1 MQKKDNPIINILTG
15 KLLFL
20 GGVTRSGKSFLC
32 PIISSLK
39 KTEMFICDSVA
50 ENVYYLNFLKMIKH
64 DQAKYLF
71 KHIYNERIYN
81 LNIGRNLNRRE
92 SDYSSIKKNNYK
104 NLYFQRERSNKEGD
118 FTIQQIKKQQNS
130 YPIMFHDILIN
141 PSFIFNSFPKSKVIF
156 IERHPIDLIFEW
168 KNKKYYGQFYTNPRN
183 TTLAF
188 NHKNKIDYP
197 FWCKGH
203 EKEFVKL
210 KNAYEKTIFLIEK
223 LYIIQKKNY
232 LKYKK
237 KYNKKLLSIK
247 FEQLV
252 ENTDVEINK
261 ISNFLGLTKS
271 KFTKKEI
278 KNQGGN
284 RSSTYPA
291 RLIRRKKIMNNIS
304 NNYKNKLIKLE
315 KMYFK

>member
-1 MQKKDNPIINILTG
+1 MQKKDNPIINILTE

-50 ENVYYLNFLKMIKH
+50 ENVYYLNFLNMIKY

-71 KHIYNERIYN
+71 KHIYNERVYN

-92 SDYSSIKKNNYK
+92 SDYSSIKKNKNK

-118 FTIQQIKKQQNS
+118 ITIKLIKKEQNS
-130 YPIMFHDILIN
+130 YPVMFHDILIN
-141 PSFIFNSFPKSKVIF
+141 PNFIFDSFPKSKIIF

-188 NHKNKIDYP
+188 NHKNKTNYP

-203 EKEFVKL
+203 EKEFDKL

-237 KYNKKLLSIK
+237 KYNKKLLLIK
-247 FEQLV
+247 FEPLV
-252 ENTDVEINK
+252 ENTDFEINK
-261 ISNFLGLTKS
+261 ISNFLDLTKS

-278 KNQGGN
+278 KKQRGN
-284 RSSTYPA
+284 RSSTYPE
-291 RLIRRKKIMNNIS
+291 RLIRRKKIMKNIS
-304 NNYKNKLIKLE
+304 NKYQNKLIKLE
-315 KMYFK
+315 KIYFK